1 MARPSGLGRGLD
13 SLIPGAS
20 DFARN
25 NEDPRIQQPTRPTT
39 VPSALDPR
47 PVGQIE
53 VAIGDI
59 QPNPKQPRSEKGM
72 AQSPLNELAASI
84 REHGI
89 IQPLIVKRTD
99 GPGLPYTLVAGE
111 RRWRASQLAGLKL
124 VPVVIK
130 DITPGQMLEI
140 ALIENIQR
148 HDLNALE
155 EAQAYQ
161 QLMHELAL
169 THEQVATRVGKSR
182 SAISNTMRL
191 LELPDRG
198 QQLLIEGKISEGHAR
213 AILGLKVAE
222 DQLIA
227 LEAVL
232 ADGLSVRQ
240 TEELI
245 RRINEKQTAP
255 PPKPVEK
262 PEKSK
267 DTKVFES
274 KLRGAL
280 GTKVSLNRNR
290 KGGKIIIEFFSDEE
304 FESIYGHIV
313 RDAN

>member
-20 DFARN
+20 DFSQI
-25 NEDPRIQQPTRPTT
+25 NEDPRAQPTIRLTA
-39 VPSALDPR
+39 VPPVLDPQ
-47 PVGQIE
+47 PVGQMEI
-53 VAIGDI
+53 AIGDI
-59 QPNPKQPRSEKGM
+59 QPNPKQPRTEKGM
-72 AQSPLNELAASI
+72 AQSSLDELAASI
-84 REHGI
+84 RQHGI
-89 IQPLIVKRTD
+89 IQPLIVKRTT
-99 GPGLPYTLVAGE
+99 GQGTPYTLIAGE
-111 RRWRASQLAGLKL
+111 RRWRASQLAGLKR

-130 DITPGQMLEI
+130 DIAPGQMLEI

-161 QLMHELAL
+161 QLMHELSL

-191 LELPDRG
+191 LELSDRG

-213 AILGLKVAE
+213 AILGLKITE
-222 DQLIA
+222 DQLTALDAVIA
-227 LEAVL
+227 G
-232 ADGLSVRQ
+232 GLSVRQ

-245 RRINEKQTAP
+245 RQINEKQTTP

-280 GTKVSLNRNR
+280 GTKVSLNRGR
-290 KGGKIIIEFFSDEE
+290 KGGKIVIEFFSDEE

>member
-1 MARPSGLGRGLD
+1 
-13 SLIPGAS
+13 
-20 DFARN
+20 
-25 NEDPRIQQPTRPTT
+25 
-39 VPSALDPR
+39 
-47 PVGQIE
+47 
-53 VAIGDI
+53 
-59 QPNPKQPRSEKGM
+59 
-72 AQSPLNELAASI
+72 
-84 REHGI
+84 
-89 IQPLIVKRTD
+89 
-99 GPGLPYTLVAGE
+99 
-111 RRWRASQLAGLKL
+111 
-124 VPVVIK
+124 
-130 DITPGQMLEI
+130 
-140 ALIENIQR
+140 LIENIQR

-222 DQLIA
+222 DQLIT
-227 LEAVL
+227 LETVL

-245 RRINEKQTAP
+245 RRINEKQTT

-304 FESIYGHIV
+304 FESIYEHIV